1 MLANFKD
8 FFKKYYNNILLT
20 LIIILLFLL
29 AFGAGML
36 TQFALEKP
44 PLQIEYPS
52 SNNIQE

>member
-1 MLANFKD
+1 MLTNFKD
-8 FFKKYYNNILLT
+8 FFKNYYNNILLV
-20 LIIILLFLL
+20 LIVILLSLL

-52 SNNIQE
+52 SNDVQE